1 MLFKMKL
8 SPLTGFATLLL
19 GAVVVFTSCKKE
31 SLPYKYESQQ
41 LNLPAT
47 AYNYRSPQ
55 LPAHMASVSA
65 KLSQKVTDHGATLGR
80 VLFYDTKLSLNN
92 KVACASCHFQ
102 ENAFSDVSKFS
113 TGFDGLKTSR
123 NASAIVN
130 PIESGAFFWDGR
142 ENDLKSMVLKP
153 IENHIEM
160 GLDNF
165 EAMEKKISSSDYY
178 APLFEQAF
186 GDKTVTTDR
195 IADAM
200 QQFLNSMVSGNSK
213 VDASKPT
220 GWGAGDPLVF
230 NGEELAGMNLF
241 FGKAGCANCHNTI
254 GAFDFNGG
262 AAQARFEDIGL
273 EEVYTTDLGMGE
285 RQPGMEGMFK
295 VPQLRNVALT
305 APYMHDGRFATL
317 KDVVNHYNEGIQ
329 ESKNLGWALRGGD
342 GKAIR
347 LNLSEGEKDQL
358 VAFLGA
364 FNDNTFTS
372 DPKFSNPFK

>member
-1 MLFKMKL
+1 MKL
-8 SPLTGFATLLL
+8 SPLTGFASLLL
-19 GAVVVFTSCKKE
+19 GAVVVFTSCKKTE
-31 SLPYKYESQQ
+31 DLPYKYEAQS

-55 LPAHMASVSA
+55 LPAHMAMVSTN
-65 KLSQKVTDHGATLGR
+65 LSQKVTDHGATLGR

-102 ENAFSDVSKFS
+102 ANAFSDVTKLS
-113 TGFDGLKTSR
+113 TGFDGVKTTR

-142 ENDLKSMVLKP
+142 ETNLKSMVLKP
-153 IENHIEM
+153 IENHVEM

-165 EAMEKKISSSDYY
+165 EAMEKKVTSADYY
-178 APLFEQAF
+178 APLFEAAF
-186 GDKTVTTDR
+186 GDKTVTTER

-213 VDASKPT
+213 FDDSKPN
-220 GWGAGDPLVF
+220 GWGVGDPSVF

-254 GAFDFNGG
+254 GSFDFSGG
-262 AAQARFEDIGL
+262 VGQMRMEDIGL
-273 EEVYTTDLGMGE
+273 EETYTTDKGLGE
-285 RQPGMEGMFK
+285 REPGMEGMFK

-305 APYMHDGRFATL
+305 APYMHDGRFETL
-317 KDVVNHYNEGIQ
+317 LDVVNHYNEGVKD
-329 ESKNLGWALRGGD
+329 SKNLSWSLRGGD
-342 GKAIR
+342 GKGQR
-347 LNLSEGEKDQL
+347 LNLSEVEKSQL
-358 VAFLGA
+358 IAFIG
-364 FNDNTFTS
+364 TFTDNQFTG
-372 DPKFSNPFK
+372 DPKFANPFK